1 MQNIESFNTH
11 SNIFSNQFLVS
22 MINLMKLFSVL
33 LILLSN
39 ISYSQ
44 VIEETLIS
52 EFDVQQNADVF
63 DFSIDKA
70 TGKYCY
76 VIWNSDHTAAKIQYG
91 KSVSEEFNSIISD
104 KIRFFSDGSYAAF
117 GNFYEDTSRKATG
130 TLIVNGKSVF
140 SSEYIDWYSSY
151 INKNDELILIS
162 KEGDKYYLIRYSID
176 KGIKRS
182 EPYDEL
188 RAAFTMKPSTS
199 EEGDEYISDDEYLVD
214 GNGKRLYVG
223 VANNKAY
230 LIQGDKRDETPYT
243 DIDFSSIVYDRN
255 GEMCYIAKSNGE
267 LYTSP
272 KGFFV
277 VKAGKKFRTFDY
289 IYPPLYFD
297 ASNSIY
303 YIASDSIAEY
313 VYDSYLVK
321 NEKKITS
328 QSSARDKNV
337 TSSIQELR
345 IDPDGSISYVA
356 WQETKQVSADNVES
370 YNTSHSF
377 VEDGKE
383 SFLGYNLRPIV
394 RCSNEEMLF
403 VAQSKLGVM
412 KFDLFK
418 FDGSNVRK
426 VNKEGYDEIYGYGF
440 TPDDKI
446 YYLGMREDKTADTY
460 TSSVDL
466 YIDNVKIG
474 NYGYLIYQLA
484 GDSAQALVYSGKG
497 DYAFVTDE
505 KLSDNMYYSSIH
517 VNGIKLPQPKMSQ
530 PGSEHISNVYNLFY
544 TSNGKM
550 FFTATTK
557 SGESYS
563 DNILEAFV
571 DNSSL
576 GKTYNSIG
584 KITYDKDLN
593 SASFLASRGKG
604 IYEVKVKF

>member
-1 MQNIESFNTH
+1 
-11 SNIFSNQFLVS
+11 
-22 MINLMKLFSVL
+22 MIRFIKLLSVL
-33 LILLSN
+33 LFLS
-39 ISYSQ
+39 SGVAAAQ

-52 EFDVQQNADVF
+52 EFDVPQNADVF
-63 DFSIDKA
+63 DFNIDKT
-70 TGKYCY
+70 TGKFCY
-76 VIWNSDHTAAKIQYG
+76 VIWNNDHTGGKIQYG
-91 KSVSEEFNSIISD
+91 NTVSEQFNSIISD
-104 KIRFFSDGSYAAF
+104 KIRFFSDGSYSAF
-117 GNFYEDTSRKATG
+117 GNYYEDSSRKSTG

-162 KEGDKYYLIRYSID
+162 KEGEKYFLIRYSLD

-214 GNGKRLYVG
+214 GNGERLYVG

-230 LIQGDKRDETPYT
+230 LIQGGKREETPYT
-243 DIDFSSIVYDRN
+243 DIDFTSIVYDRN
-255 GEMCYIAKSNGE
+255 GEMCFIAKSNGG

-277 VKAGKKFRTFDY
+277 VKGGKKFRTFDY

-297 ASNSIY
+297 GSNSVY

-321 NEKKITS
+321 NEKKVSPQT
-328 QSSARDKNV
+328 SARDKNV
-337 TSSIQELR
+337 TSSIQELK
-345 IDPDGSISYVA
+345 IDPDGSVSYVA
-356 WQETKQVSADNVES
+356 WQETKQMSADNVES
-370 YNTSHSF
+370 YNTSHAFIS
-377 VEDGKE
+377 DGKE
-383 SFLGYNLRPIV
+383 TFLGYNLRPIV
-394 RCSNEEMLF
+394 RGSNGDMLF

-412 KFDLFK
+412 KFDLYK
-418 FDGSNVRK
+418 FDGNDVRK

-446 YYLGMREDKTADTY
+446 YYLGMREDKSADTY
-460 TSSVDL
+460 NSTVDL
-466 YIDNVKIG
+466 YIDNEKIG
-474 NYGYLIYQLA
+474 NYGYLIYQTA

-505 KLSDNMYYSSIH
+505 KISDNKYYSSIH
-517 VNGIKLPQPKMSQ
+517 VNGKKLSPPKISQ
-530 PGSEHISNVYNLFY
+530 PGSEYISNVYNLFY
-544 TSNGKM
+544 TVNGKM

-563 DNILEAFV
+563 DNVMEVFA

-576 GKTYNSIG
+576 GKIYNSIG
-584 KITYDKDLN
+584 KINYDPNLN
-593 SASFLASRGKG
+593 TVNFLASRGKG
-604 IYEVKVKF
+604 IYEVNVKF